1 MKKFIAVTVLM
12 AGAAAGAAVLVVFE
26 PCMWLA
32 FSPPQAAAR
41 SEIPATPSMY
51 AKRASFM

>member
-1 MKKFIAVTVLM
+1 VDPATAPVDGV
-12 AGAAAGAAVLVVFE
+12 GAAAGAAVLVVLE
-26 PCMWLA
+26 PCMLLA
-32 FSPPQAAAR
+32 FSPPQAAAS